1 MTKHRSMIDPLR
13 RRLLGA
19 TAGAAGLAL
28 APWRALAA
36 TLGYPRLQQGPMIG
50 DTGPQHLTIWGR
62 ANGPYPIAFQYSK
75 DREFRAPLTS
85 AAVAT
90 DAASDFTAAV
100 RIDGLEPGATYWYRP
115 VVDGVVD
122 RYQSVPV
129 AVRTAP
135 AGAAD
140 FRVAFGSCARLARD
154 PVQRIFDSVVREAPD
169 LFLWLGDN
177 IYADSE
183 APEAIADE
191 YRRQRKVAS
200 LAPLIRSVPQLAI
213 WDDHDFGYNNSDG
226 SSPFKAG
233 SLATFR
239 NYWANPAYGLPGTPG
254 VFFEK
259 HFSGVDFFMLDGRYY
274 RSPNGDPDGPRK
286 QFLGAA
292 QHAWLRE
299 RLAASRAPFKIIA
312 CGSGWSMADGPAGDT
327 WAAFRTERDA
337 LFDFLRDARIE
348 GVVLLSGDSH
358 VGELNCIPWS
368 EHGGYDLYDLVS
380 SPLAQS
386 PSTSWIEQQPEIRM
400 RSVYA
405 GGANFGMLHF
415 TPAPEP
421 TLTFTLFDEWGLRPW
436 KPLVLT
442 PADLRNG
449 VSTWRERIDPAE
461 MAKRG

>member
-1 MTKHRSMIDPLR
+1 MIDALR

-19 TAGAAGLAL
+19 AAGAAGVAMLPKRAYA
-28 APWRALAA
+28 AP
-36 TLGYPRLQQGPMIG
+36 LGYPRLLQGPMIG
-50 DTGPQHLTIWGR
+50 DTGPTHLTIWGR
-62 ANGPYPIAFQYSK
+62 ATGPLPIAFQYSK
-75 DREFRAPLTS
+75 DRAFTAPLTS
-85 AAVAT
+85 ATVAT
-90 DAASDFTAAV
+90 SAASDFTAAV
-100 RIDGLEPGATYWYRP
+100 RIDGLEPDTRYWYRP

-129 AVRTAP
+129 ATRTAP

-140 FRVAFGSCARLARD
+140 FRVAFGSCARIARD
-154 PVQRIFDSVVREAPD
+154 PVQRIFDIVVRESPD

-191 YRRQRKVAS
+191 YRRQRKVQS

-213 WDDHDFGYNNSDG
+213 WDDHDYGYNNGDG
-226 SSPFKAG
+226 SSPFKAA

-259 HFSGVDFFMLDGRYY
+259 HFGGIDFFMLDGRYH
-274 RSPNGDPDGPRK
+274 RSPNGDPDGPAK
-286 QFLGAA
+286 TFLGAA
-292 QHAWLRE
+292 QNAWLRE
-299 RLAASRAPFKIIA
+299 RLAASRAPFKILA
-312 CGSGWSMADGPAGDT
+312 CGSGWSMADGEKGDT

-337 LFDFLRDARIE
+337 LFDFIRDRGIE

-368 EHGGYDLYDLVS
+368 ERGGYDLYDLVS

-386 PSTSWIEQQPEIRM
+386 PSSSWIDQQPEVRM
-400 RSVYA
+400 RKVYA

-415 TPAPEP
+415 TPGPQP
-421 TLTFTLFDEWGLRPW
+421 TLTFSLFDEWGLMPW
-436 KPLVLT
+436 KPLVLV

-449 VSTWRERIDPAE
+449 VRSFERLRA
-461 MAKRG
+461 